1 MTPVQI
7 ERDPLACSDA
17 APNRHR
23 MHMAVAEAGKRL
35 ALKGRHDEA
44 LMKYR
49 EALRLAYAA
58 AAPQVF
64 PRHYLHCVI
73 ESLEH
78 SGAYAQA
85 AALAGEA
92 ASAAA
97 DADASTFHRRD
108 RAHLLERQGVNQLKA
123 GDTAAARAALTA
135 ALALDPELSLA
146 RAVMDWTARGL
157 SVSPTRLTEAQRH
170 HRYFIVRADIVDADG
185 MMDTPKASKDAAH
198 G

>member
-1 MTPVQI
+1 MTPAQTQPA
-7 ERDPLACSDA
+7 RADA
-17 APNRHR
+17 PPSRHR
-23 MHMAVAEAGKRL
+23 MHMAIAEAGKRL
-35 ALKGRHDEA
+35 ALKGRHDQA
-44 LMKYR
+44 LLKYR

-78 SGAYAQA
+78 TGAHAQA
-85 AALAGEA
+85 ATLAGEA

-97 DADASTFHRRD
+97 ADTDASAFHRRD

-135 ALALDPELSLA
+135 AVALDPELPLA
-146 RAVMDWTARGL
+146 RAVLNWTARGL
-157 SVSPTRLTEAQRH
+157 SVSPMRLAEAQRR
-170 HRYFIVRADIVDADG
+170 HRYFIVRADAVAAEE
-185 MMDTPKASKDAAH
+185 MMDTPKANEDAAH
-198 G
+198 A